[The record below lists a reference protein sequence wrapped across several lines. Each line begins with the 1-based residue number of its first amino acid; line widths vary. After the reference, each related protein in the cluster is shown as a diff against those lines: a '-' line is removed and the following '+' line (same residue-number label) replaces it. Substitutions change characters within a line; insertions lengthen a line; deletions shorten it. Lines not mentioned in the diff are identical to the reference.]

1 MTEKTEH
8 ALLSASASHRWL
20 NCTASVLACKDLPDN
35 AGEAAQKGT
44 EVHELCAYK
53 VLTQILGKEA
63 KRPDYFY
70 NKIDEDNS
78 DAYAEMIKAAYTEGD
93 LLEVEQKVDYSN
105 YTAPNSFGTC
115 DCYIVH
121 DDTLSIFDYKNGQ
134 LEVKAE
140 KNPQMMLY
148 ALGVYD
154 SLLFPEEIKTVK
166 MYIVQPNA
174 GNLSSYSMSIEELL
188 EEAKLFKKKAT
199 EAMEGGV
206 FKIGE
211 WCRFCRNKANCS
223 TYNQKK
229 NAENVQ
235 KVAEAIQSFNTVF
248 ADVGN
253 GTVKAFKDYTTE
265 EINTYLLHADAMMAW
280 LKDLKEYALNEAR
293 QGHKWQGFKL
303 YARSTRCFSDEKKVA
318 EILKAQ
324 GIEAYEVVQPKLKGL
339 TIIEKEIGKKKME
352 ELLGEYIKKVQGKE
366 TLIAE

>member
-1 MTEKTEH
+1 MTEETH

-20 NCTASVLACKDLPDN
+20 NCTASVLACKDLLDN

-53 VLTQILGKEA
+53 VLTKVLGKEA
-63 KRPDYFY
+63 KRPDHSY

-121 DDTLSIFDYKNGQ
+121 DDTL
-134 LEVKAE
+134 
-140 KNPQMMLY
+140 PQMMLY

-188 EEAKLFKKKAT
+188 EGAKLFKKKAA

-229 NAENVQ
+229 DAENVQ

-248 ADVGN
+248 ADVSN

-265 EINTYLLHADAMMAW
+265 EINTYLLHADAMIAW
-280 LKDLKEYALNEAR
+280 LKDLKEYALNEAK

-303 YARSTRCFSDEKKVA
+303 YSRSTRCFSDEQKVA

-324 GIEAYEVVQPKLKGL
+324 GVEAYEVVQPKLKGI
-339 TIIEKEIGKKKME
+339 TTIEKEIGKKRME
-352 ELLGEYIKKVQGKE
+352 ELLGEYIKKIQGKE